1 MRTTLTLDDELAA
14 ALKARAAHTRRPF
27 KVVVNDMVRLG
38 LMASEAPPPP
48 RAYRL
53 EPSSLGE
60 PRPEYDLSKALR
72 VAEELED
79 VETARKLD
87 LRK

>member
-14 ALKARAAHTRRPF
+14 ALKAKAARTRQPF
-27 KVVVNDMVRLG
+27 KVVVNEMVRLG
-38 LMASEAPPPP
+38 LLASEAPPSP

-60 PRPEYDLSKALR
+60 PRPEYDLTKALG
-72 VAEELED
+72 VAEQLED
-79 VETARKLD
+79 AEVARKLD